1 VSTPTGPTA
10 GIVIASTRAATGV
23 YQDATAPI
31 LVPWLEQQGFEV
43 LPVHVVADGE
53 DVHDALQSLLAQH
66 PAVILTS
73 GGTGLTEDDLT
84 PEMTQPLLEREVPGI
99 MEALRAAGRRSTPL
113 AALSRGHAGI
123 SGRTLIINLPGS
135 TGGVRDGLEVLAP
148 LLAHACAQ
156 LAGDRHLHGAHGEN
170 QSDDGHGSGL
180 GHVGH
185 EH

>member
-1 VSTPTGPTA
+1 MSTSSQPTA
-10 GIVIASTRAATGV
+10 GVVIASTRAATGV
-23 YQDATAPI
+23 YADATAPI
-31 LVPWLEQQGFEV
+31 IVPWLEQQGFEV
-43 LPVHVVADGE
+43 LPVHVVTDGE
-53 DVHDALQSLLAQH
+53 EVHDALQSLLAQH

-99 MEALRAAGRRSTPL
+99 MEALRAAGRAHTPL
-113 AALSRGHAGI
+113 AALSRGHAGV

-135 TGGVRDGLEVLAP
+135 TGGVQDGLEVLAP

-156 LAGDRHLHGAHGEN
+156 LSGDPDLHGSG
-170 QSDDGHGSGL
+170 SDHETHDGHESGL
-180 GHVGH
+180 GHVKH